1 MAVLNLIIT
10 TAGQTALANAGTL
23 GPVVLS
29 KVAIGSGTWST
40 APTAAATALK
50 TQIKQLTPSGS
61 STPSAGVI
69 HITATDDSTDAYSV
83 YEIGLYTSTNVL
95 FAIAGGT
102 SVFISKASGSSSLFA
117 VDLNITNVP
126 SGSLTIG
133 TTGFSYP
140 AATETVQGVA
150 EIATTAEVTAGTD
163 DTRIVTPLKLAG
175 EFAGRIASSTEVTV
189 GTNDT
194 KIVTPLKL
202 NDVLYSRNKF
212 FNFNF
217 PTATVVGNYTWS
229 NIVLWS
235 DPSVCGYKQVVFK
248 LRSFIDINCING
260 DNSGGMYFKIELI
273 AKSDSENTEYILA
286 SFAAT
291 GTRPF
296 NPIRFLHQ
304 DIITPSNVDLT
315 SKKLKLRISA
325 RSDWTGDYFAIQPSG
340 GYISYEGITKS
351 GTAVTTSHTARS
363 QTANGD
369 SGSYTEVYTGGGM
382 KFMYVLNYTTFYQPY
397 PFFTA

>member
-69 HITATDDSTDAYSV
+69 HITATDDSTDAYNI

-102 SVFISKASGSSSLFA
+102 SLFLNKASGSSSLFA

-163 DTRIVTPLKLAG
+163 DTRIVTPLKLANMQATETVKG
-175 EFAGRIASSTEVTV
+175 VAEIATTAEVTA
-189 GTNDT
+189 GTDDT
-194 KIVTPLKL
+194 RIVTPLKL
-202 NDVLYSRNKF
+202 AGALVNVVNEKAGYKTGPCFSTSNSVLYIT
-212 FNFNF
+212 
-217 PTATVVGNYTWS
+217 PTEFVVPTGETWVFEFHAHWMYAQGGN
-229 NIVLWS
+229 
-235 DPSVCGYKQVVFK
+235 
-248 LRSFIDINCING
+248 
-260 DNSGGMYFKIELI
+260 
-273 AKSDSENTEYILA
+273 
-286 SFAAT
+286 
-291 GTRPF
+291 TRPDNYF
-296 NPIRFLHQ
+296 YISASLEK
-304 DIITPSNVDLT
+304 SGT
-315 SKKLKLRISA
+315 SDVAIFTDAACSTAYGAQARAFALVTLQNTDTTGGKKLK
-325 RSDWTGDYFAIQPSG
+325 F
-340 GYISYEGITKS
+340 
-351 GTAVTTSHTARS
+351 TTSNTNVDTNRS
-363 QTANGD
+363 QYMITLRKFKTAD
-369 SGSYTEVYTGGGM
+369 
-382 KFMYVLNYTTFYQPY
+382 
-397 PFFTA
+397 FTNNISIL